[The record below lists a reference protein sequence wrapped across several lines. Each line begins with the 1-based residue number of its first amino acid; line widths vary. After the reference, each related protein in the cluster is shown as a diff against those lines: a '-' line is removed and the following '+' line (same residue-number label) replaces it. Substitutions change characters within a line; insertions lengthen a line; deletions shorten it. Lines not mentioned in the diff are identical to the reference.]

1 MWMQNWLSFF
11 LELLGG
17 KSDFNFRSFQKKKKF
32 QTCHREVHKQQWF
45 HPLHPELILSR
56 WHKATK
62 QNRTWKSQASDFY
75 DTLNAGLTDENTG
88 IDFIELKV
96 STSRTM
102 FSAFFRLGSSENL

>member
-1 MWMQNWLSFF
+1 MDAKLVSIF

-17 KSDFNFRSFQKKKKF
+17 KTDFNFRLFQKKKF
-32 QTCHREVHKQQWF
+32 QTCHREVHKQYWF
-45 HPLHPELILSR
+45 HPLHPELILSK

-75 DTLNAGLTDENTG
+75 DSLNIGLDDDNKG

-96 STSRTM
+96 STNRNIILV
-102 FSAFFRLGSSENL
+102 FFRLGSS